1 MPTLVPPGDDPPP
14 ILLVRLKPGVV
25 GESRRQ
31 VHVVP
36 ISSATA
42 DTFVAYCGLRLA
54 REDADTL
61 AEPVG
66 MPCYLCLALSPRRA
80 AT

>member
-1 MPTLVPPGDDPPP
+1 V
-14 ILLVRLKPGVV
+14 I

-36 ISSATA
+36 ISSATP

-54 REDADTL
+54 RDDCDTL
-61 AEPVG
+61 AEPAG

-80 AT
+80 T

>member
-1 MPTLVPPGDDPPP
+1 MPTIVPPGDDPPP
-14 ILLVRLKPGVV
+14 VMLVRLKAGVV

-36 ISSATA
+36 LSSATP

-54 REDADTL
+54 RADSDTL
-61 AEPVG
+61 AEPEG

-80 AT
+80 T

>member
-1 MPTLVPPGDDPPP
+1 MPTLVPPGEDPPP

-36 ISSATA
+36 LSSVTP
-42 DTFVAYCGLRLA
+42 DTFTAYCGLRLA
-54 REDADTL
+54 REDAETL
-61 AEPVG
+61 AEPAG
-66 MPCYLCLALSPRRA
+66 MPCYPCLARA
-80 AT
+80 PHRAK